1 MISLKKQ
8 NGFTILELMIATA
21 IFSVILLIATY
32 GLLQVGRM
40 FYKGI
45 TVSRTQETARA
56 LMEEISQNIQFSGE
70 QIVLPAN
77 NPPGN
82 LDKFCIG
89 SRRYSFIRGHMMSNN
104 PTAGQYKNAIVV
116 DQGVANC
123 TTASPQDISVVSP
136 TLTSSS
142 KELLQPGMRLSEMTI
157 TDRTNG
163 LYEIRIKVITG
174 DDGLLDNPNA
184 SNANC
189 KLVRLGSQFCAVSEL
204 TTTVL
209 KRVNVD

>member
-1 MISLKKQ
+1 MTISKRQ

-21 IFSVILLIATY
+21 VFSVILLIATF

-45 TVSRTQETARA
+45 TVSRTQEAARA

-89 SRRYSFIRGHMMSNN
+89 SRRYSFIKGYMMSNN
-104 PTAGQYKNAIVV
+104 PTAGQFKDAIVV

-123 TTASPQDISVVSP
+123 TTAPPQDISVVAP
-136 TLTSSS
+136 VLTNSS

-157 TDRTNG
+157 TDRSGG
-163 LYEIRIKVITG
+163 LYEIHIKIING
-174 DDGLLDNPNA
+174 EDDLLNNPNA
-184 SNANC
+184 NNASC
-189 KLVRLGSQFCAVSEL
+189 KLVRAGSQFCAVSEL

-209 KRVNVD
+209 KRVNID